1 VAGFT
6 CSGGGATMLADHA
19 EHIGI
24 AFPQPSAALS
34 EELCTLLPPT
44 ATVTNPLDYTTPIWG
59 VPERT
64 APVFAAAMRGA
75 RDAALLVQDYPL
87 DGLDESKPDYL
98 SDATTFIEAARAAGL
113 PAAVCSTLPEN
124 LDRETREI
132 LAARGVA
139 PMQGIHEAL
148 NAIAGAAWHGHRRA
162 AILSGERAPLI
173 AGPPHQAADI
183 IDEVTGKAHL
193 RAAGLSVPEG
203 DLTTGANASEAAKR
217 LGFPVALKMVSRQ
230 LPHKSEV
237 GAVRLGLRDAREV
250 VAAVELM
257 RTDVAAHDR
266 AAVTDRFLVERM
278 AQPPVAELMVS
289 IRVDPQFG
297 LAMTL
302 ASGGVLVELIDD
314 ATTLLLPASRVD
326 IAGALGR
333 LKVSRLID
341 GYRAWP
347 AADRKAV
354 VDALERLA
362 AYATAHPEI
371 AEIEINPLFV
381 LPASVVAVDVLMRVS
396 ASASDAVTA

>member
-1 VAGFT
+1 MSKRRIICAV
-6 CSGGGATMLADHA
+6 
-19 EHIGI
+19 
-24 AFPQPSAALS
+24 
-34 EELCTLLPPT
+34 LCL
-44 ATVTNPLDYTTPIWG
+44 
-59 VPERT
+59 
-64 APVFAAAMRGA
+64 FA
-75 RDAALLVQDYPL
+75 
-87 DGLDESKPDYL
+87 
-98 SDATTFIEAARAAGL
+98 L
-113 PAAVCSTLPEN
+113 PA
-124 LDRETREI
+124 
-132 LAARGVA
+132 LA
-139 PMQGIHEAL
+139 Q
-148 NAIAGAAWHGHRRA
+148 NA
-162 AILSGERAPLI
+162 
-173 AGPPHQAADI
+173 
-183 IDEVTGKAHL
+183 
-193 RAAGLSVPEG
+193 PEG